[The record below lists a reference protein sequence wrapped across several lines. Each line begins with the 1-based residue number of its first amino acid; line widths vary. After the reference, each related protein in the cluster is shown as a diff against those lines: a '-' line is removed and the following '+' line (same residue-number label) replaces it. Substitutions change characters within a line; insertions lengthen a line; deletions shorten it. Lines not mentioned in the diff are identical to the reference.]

1 MYSLD
6 IPAMCLDNK
15 GKCDLDKITWNKCK
29 FLGGCLDESRVTFR
43 DVDIFSTH
51 VSLYIC

>member
-29 FLGGCLDESRVTFR
+29 FLGGSIQIHAPRHKEIKQSMEQG
-43 DVDIFSTH
+43 
-51 VSLYIC
+51 